1 MTTECCN
8 CGCSRTAAFV
18 NMDCDWCMFEYTL
31 FTETDIFKRNMPIL
45 VEHQRRRALA
55 TETVQNKLR
64 LLNKVD

>member
-1 MTTECCN
+1 
-8 CGCSRTAAFV
+8 
-18 NMDCDWCMFEYTL
+18 MFEYTL

-64 LLNKVD
+64 ILNKVD